1 MATNNDFESFT
12 FPTTGDTFLPVAK
25 VKVKAPFPFD
35 LAFAMTVHKAQGRT
49 ILRVVL
55 DLTEHPFR
63 VCRMEYAAIF
73 VALSRVRNSDHI
85 RLLEPSTTASRTSL
99 YEYLSELAPTPT
111 IAPFLHGFPSSFA
124 VWNAERALAYV
135 KPKTSSTLPN

>member
-12 FPTTGDTFLPVAK
+12 FPTGDTFLPVAK

-55 DLTEHPFR
+55 DLAEHPSFC
-63 VCRMEYAAIF
+63 VCRMVYAAIF
-73 VALSRVRNSDHI
+73 VALSHVRNSDHI

-99 YEYLSELAPTPT
+99 YEYLLELLPTPT
-111 IAPFLHGFPSSFA
+111 IAPVLHGFPSSFA
-124 VWNAERALAYV
+124 TWNAERALAYV
-135 KPKTSSTLPN
+135 KPTTPLTLTY